1 MPTLQSR
8 DRARL
13 MFSLSEL
20 LRPGFA
26 SWIPCA
32 LVLIAGCDAYAA
44 PVCSRAGENCQA
56 TSCCEEAG
64 HQCFVKDSSWAGCKP
79 SCTPGIDTADPAQFR
94 TPWSCE
100 VFKVSMAGANPCS
113 IAGVGCM
120 TTRCCVDPDNRCFQK
135 DQYWADCKPHC
146 EPGIHEEDVAE
157 FRTPW
162 RCSLLDVN
170 ASGASQVSLEAV
182 AAPEPARSCSGT
194 WQNCQSTRCCSQEG
208 YTCFEKDD
216 TWADCRLDC
225 KPGINP
231 DDPEPYR
238 TPWKCN
244 VLEPVVFRGSS
255 LETKVLAPVG
265 SPVARHGRL
274 FVKGN
279 QILGAH
285 GRPVRIRGVSLFW
298 SQWGSKFWNQ
308 GVIQWLRDDWRV
320 SLIRAAMGVEDG
332 GYLDSPD
339 RHKQIV
345 ADVVDAAILAGLY
358 IIIDWHDHAAHLHQE
373 EAASFFAE
381 MARIY
386 GQYPNVIFEPWN
398 EPIDQSWKYVVRP
411 YHEMILGKI
420 RRYSP
425 NLVTCGSPTWC
436 QDVDVASEQPL
447 DDSNV
452 AYALHFYAG
461 THQSSI
467 RRKAEKAL
475 KNGVALFVT
484 EWGLCQAHGDGSLNF
499 TETELWLKLL
509 ETYNISD
516 ASWAVN
522 DKDESCDALIPGADS
537 DGGWGLEDLTASGQY
552 VRKSLV
558 DMPWDSTIPT
568 KEPLDFDE
576 SGCAMMVLSLFHA
589 VVLLA
594 LF

>member
-1 MPTLQSR
+1 M
-8 DRARL
+8 
-13 MFSLSEL
+13 
-20 LRPGFA
+20 
-26 SWIPCA
+26 
-32 LVLIAGCDAYAA
+32 
-44 PVCSRAGENCQA
+44 N
-56 TSCCEEAG
+56 
-64 HQCFVKDSSWAGCKP
+64 
-79 SCTPGIDTADPAQFR
+79 
-94 TPWSCE
+94 
-100 VFKVSMAGANPCS
+100 
-113 IAGVGCM
+113 
-120 TTRCCVDPDNRCFQK
+120 TRCCVDPDNRCFQK

-146 EPGIHEEDVAE
+146 EPGIHEEDALE

-162 RCSLLDVN
+162 HCGLLDVN
-170 ASGASQVSLEAV
+170 DSNPSLVSFEAI
-182 AAPEPARSCSGT
+182 PEPSEPAKSCSGT

-208 YTCFEKDD
+208 YTCFEKDE
-216 TWADCRLDC
+216 TWVDCRLDC
-225 KPGINP
+225 TKGINS
-231 DDPEPYR
+231 DEPEPYR

-255 LETKVLAPVG
+255 LETKVLAPAG

-279 QILGAH
+279 QILGDH

-298 SQWGSKFWNQ
+298 SQWGSKYWNQ
-308 GVIQWLRDDWRV
+308 RVIQWLRDDWRV

-332 GYLDSPD
+332 GYLESPD
-339 RHKQIV
+339 RHKQIL

-358 IIIDWHDHAAHLHQE
+358 VIIDWHDHEAHLHQK
-373 EAASFFAE
+373 EARSFFSE

-398 EPIDQSWKYVVRP
+398 EPIDQSWKYIVRP

-420 RRYSP
+420 RQYSP
-425 NLVTCGSPTWC
+425 NLVTCGSPSWC

-447 DDSNV
+447 DDPNV

-499 TETELWLKLL
+499 TETELWLNLL

-537 DGGWGLEDLTASGQY
+537 EGGWGLEDLTASGQY

-576 SGCAMMVLSLFHA
+576 SGCAMMVLSFFHA